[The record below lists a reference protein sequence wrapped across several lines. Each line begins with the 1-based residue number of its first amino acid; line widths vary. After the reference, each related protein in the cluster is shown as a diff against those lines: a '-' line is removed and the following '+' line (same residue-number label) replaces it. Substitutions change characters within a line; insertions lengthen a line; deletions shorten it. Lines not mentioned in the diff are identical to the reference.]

1 MKKLSMARRR
11 VVVMASGFSC
21 LAATSPVLERG
32 LAAALHVP
40 MAWIVVPSVGLEI
53 VAMVFVLKALI
64 NLKAGEAAEKRS
76 GEA

>member
-1 MKKLSMARRR
+1 
-11 VVVMASGFSC
+11 
-21 LAATSPVLERG
+21 
-32 LAAALHVP
+32 